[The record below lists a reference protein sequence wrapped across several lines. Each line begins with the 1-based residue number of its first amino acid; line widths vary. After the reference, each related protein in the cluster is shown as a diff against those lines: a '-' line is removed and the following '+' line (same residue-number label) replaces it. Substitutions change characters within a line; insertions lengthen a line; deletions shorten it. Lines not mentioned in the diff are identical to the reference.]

1 MSKVFRRPMFRRGG
15 NVGEGIMTGI
25 VDRGNFAEK
34 GFAFTEEAPLP
45 TVGELSQ
52 QNIQAILDA
61 AGPSQAYDPLTTF
74 LLQFGPEAVSTTGA
88 GGTFANLIK
97 ATKDPLASMIKE
109 KGKESDFLR
118 SLKVQAAGAAVKQ
131 RSEMEQSQ
139 KDRYF
144 KKELADLQADLQRDL
159 SQKEIEAAKARA
171 DAKYLQDLELQ
182 SKRLEGEKE
191 LRLDLLSKQTELD
204 KAKEQQAFAIRYAEK
219 DYDDDLTK
227 GSRRADYERN
237 IRNQIAT
244 NYGESKVGGH
254 IDVDVGNLTKTNSLI
269 KKKVKA
275 GGANKIYYNVKDGKS
290 YLLTEESDGAKLVP
304 ITIGEN
310 ITQVTEKL
318 DTTGGEDIIK
328 YTDPSSRYQILSPKQ
343 RENLE
348 KRKKEAIEIPV
359 GGTGA

>member
-25 VDRGNFAEK
+25 VDRGNYQAGTPE
-34 GFAFTEEAPLP
+34 PLP

-52 QNIQAILDA
+52 QNIQAILEA

-97 ATKDPLASMIKE
+97 ATKDPIASMIKE

-131 RSEMEQSQ
+131 RSEMEAAK
-139 KDRYF
+139 KDQLF
-144 KKELADLQADLQRDL
+144 KKELADMQADLSRDL

-204 KAKEQQAFAIRYAEK
+204 KAKEQKALGATYAES
-219 DYDDDLTK
+219 DYDKDLTK
-227 GSRRADYERN
+227 GSRRADYETS

-254 IDVDVGNLTKTNSLI
+254 IDVDVGNMEKTNKI
-269 KKKVKA
+269 MRKKIKA
-275 GGANKIYYNVKDGKS
+275 GGANKIYYNVNDGKA
-290 YLLTEESDGAKLVP
+290 YLLTEQGLTPV
-304 ITIGEN
+304 TIGET
-310 ITQVTEKL
+310 ISEVTENL
-318 DTTGGEDIIK
+318 NTTDNQDTIK
-328 YTDPSSRYQILSPKQ
+328 YNSIEDRYQILSPKQ

>member
-97 ATKDPLASMIKE
+97 ATKDPLAAMIKE

-131 RSEMEQSQ
+131 RSEMETAQ

-182 SKRLEGEKE
+182 SKRLEGEKD

-204 KAKEQQAFAIRYAEK
+204 KAKEQKALGATYAES
-219 DYDDDLTK
+219 DYDKDLTK
-227 GSRRADYERN
+227 GSRRADYETS

-254 IDVDVGNLTKTNSLI
+254 IDVDVGNMEKTNKI
-269 KKKVKA
+269 MRKKIKA
-275 GGANKIYYNVKDGKS
+275 GGANKIYYNVNDGKA
-290 YLLTEESDGAKLVP
+290 YLLTEQGLTPV
-304 ITIGEN
+304 TIGET
-310 ITQVTEKL
+310 ISEVTEKL
-318 DTTGGEDIIK
+318 DTTGNQDTIK
-328 YTDPSSRYQILSPKQ
+328 YTDPKSRFQYLNPKQ
-343 RENLE
+343 IEELE
-348 KRKKEAIEIPV
+348 KRREQNKEIPF

>member
-97 ATKDPLASMIKE
+97 ATKDPLAAMIKE

-131 RSEMEQSQ
+131 RSEMETAQ

-204 KAKEQQAFAIRYAEK
+204 KAKEQKALGATYAES
-219 DYDDDLTK
+219 DYDKDLTK
-227 GSRRADYERN
+227 GSRRADYETS

-254 IDVDVGNLTKTNSLI
+254 IDVDVGNMEKTNKI
-269 KKKVKA
+269 MRKKIKA
-275 GGANKIYYNVKDGKS
+275 GGANKIYYNVNDGKA
-290 YLLTEESDGAKLVP
+290 YLLTEQGLTPV
-304 ITIGEN
+304 TIGET
-310 ITQVTEKL
+310 ISEVTEKL
-318 DTTGGEDIIK
+318 DTTGNQDTIK
-328 YTDPSSRYQILSPKQ
+328 YNSVEDRYQILSPKQ